1 MLMRFSQPTV
11 SEMMNRF
18 MNDFDSDMPAAKNCK
33 PAVNIRENENE
44 FELDIMVPGMKKE
57 DFKINVEN
65 DILTVSAEVTTK
77 DEVKDKEYVRKEFYF
92 GSFNRRFSMPD
103 SVNAD
108 KIEANYTNGI
118 LVVSLPKKEEAKPQ
132 PVRMIEIA

>member
-1 MLMRFSQPTV
+1 
-11 SEMMNRF
+11 
-18 MNDFDSDMPAAKNCK
+18 MPAAKNCK

-57 DFKINVEN
+57 DFKINVES

>member
-1 MLMRFSQPTV
+1 
-11 SEMMNRF
+11 
-18 MNDFDSDMPAAKNCK
+18 
-33 PAVNIRENENE
+33 
-44 FELDIMVPGMKKE
+44 
-57 DFKINVEN
+57 
-65 DILTVSAEVTTK
+65 
-77 DEVKDKEYVRKEFYF
+77 
-92 GSFNRRFSMPD
+92 MPD